1 MKIVNDINNN
11 KYIDQSLFDY
21 ISQIWCNYDV
31 EIDKGSNIYFAKNT
45 TVNRLI
51 TDYTGKDISRVIKK
65 EKADYIVIN
74 KFHINNYPQYFDG
87 TNISDDDTK
96 EVVYGIY
103 NLSMESQDTIDL
115 ILDFY
120 TRKQEVKYVNQN
132 KLNDSLNNGF
142 IIDKESYT
150 TIKELVDSSH
160 ADNHQLAVNMLI
172 QSDLK
177 ANWQWILYL
186 YHEKFAQIQNYDK
199 KSILINYFGTLG
211 LPYSLNNLTNSMDSS
226 LTVVTDKDIQD
237 RFIYLIK
244 SRFESNINNYFK
256 NILKTS
262 KFSLDDFKIKL
273 NGVS

>member
-1 MKIVNDINNN
+1 MKIVNDVNNN
-11 KYIDQSLFDY
+11 KYIDQALFDY

-65 EKADYIVIN
+65 EKADYVVIN
-74 KFHINNYPQYFDG
+74 KFFINNYPQYFNG
-87 TNISDDDTK
+87 VNISDDDTQ

-103 NLSMESQDTIDL
+103 NISMEGQDTIDL

-120 TRKQEVKYVNQN
+120 NRGQQVKYVNQN

-160 ADNHQLAVNMLI
+160 ADNHQLAVNMLV

-177 ANWQWILYL
+177 ANWQWVLYL
-186 YHEKFAQIQNYDK
+186 YHEKFNQIQTYDK
-199 KSILINYFGTLG
+199 KNILINYFTTLG
-211 LPYSLNNLTNSMDSS
+211 LPYSLSTLINSIDSS
-226 LTVVTDKDIQD
+226 LTVITDVDIQN
-237 RFIYLIK
+237 RFIYLVK
-244 SRFESNINNYFK
+244 SRFEANIEEYFK
-256 NILKTS
+256 TKLKTS
-262 KFSLDDFKIKL
+262 KFKLNDFKIKL
-273 NGVS
+273 NGIS

>member
-11 KYIDQSLFDY
+11 KYIDQQLFDY

-45 TVNRLI
+45 TINRLI
-51 TDYTGKDISRVIKK
+51 TDYCGKDISRVIKK

-74 KFHINNYPQYFDG
+74 NFHINNYPQYFDG

-186 YHEKFAQIQNYDK
+186 YHEKFNQIQNYDK
-199 KSILINYFGTLG
+199 KNILINYFGTLG
-211 LPYSLNNLTNSMDSS
+211 LSYSLNNLTNSMDNS
-226 LTVVTDKDIQD
+226 LSVVTDKDIQD

-244 SRFESNINNYFK
+244 SRFESNINDYFK
-256 NILKTS
+256 NVLKTS

-273 NGVS
+273 NGIS